1 MLLSLSL
8 LNQWSATALA
18 VAHKTAKAVLL
29 QLLLKFPCSARLVY
43 FYRSQALRGN
53 DIRHSLFHVKLIV
66 SRLMLWSAT
75 ALAVA
80 HKTAKAVLLQLRL
93 KFLCSVRLV
102 YL

>member
-8 LNQWSATALA
+8 LNQ
-18 VAHKTAKAVLL
+18 
-29 QLLLKFPCSARLVY
+29 
-43 FYRSQALRGN
+43 
-53 DIRHSLFHVKLIV
+53 
-66 SRLMLWSAT
+66 WSAT